1 MWPTEPAKADWSFNK
16 WQKTRILKQRHPRLP
31 NSRRRNSRRRNGR
44 AWAAVRGAVVAL
56 VDVVDV
62 AVAVVVDRAPDAD
75 AVRPVARAAV
85 RDAATMLADG
95 AGLVADAAAMASR
108 AIVTDGAGETVA
120 ASSSRT

>member
-1 MWPTEPAKADWSFNK
+1 MAENENPEAAAPAPSEQPA
-16 WQKTRILKQRHPRLP
+16 QEQPAQERP
-31 NSRRRNSRRRNGR
+31 

-95 AGLVADAAAMASR
+95 AGLVADAAAMAR
-108 AIVTDGAGETVA
+108 AVAGVTAAAGTADVVASARA
-120 ASSSRT
+120 ASWSRT